1 MYITR
6 IEYLKNFIISGR
18 GSGGGNPDTML
29 ASYFFPVIK
38 ELSGDTLTTAYA
50 GVTSVR
56 SVLVEDGIVTSVNG
70 QTGAVTLTFQG
81 STGEIE
87 IIGSGNSYTIGLPNN
102 VTIGGTLNIQGNLNI
117 SGYVISDGVIIS
129 KTGFQGFT
137 GDGDL
142 EFVDDISLDGGN
154 F

>member
-1 MYITR
+1 
-6 IEYLKNFIISGR
+6 
-18 GSGGGNPDTML
+18 
-29 ASYFFPVIK
+29 
-38 ELSGDTLTTAYA
+38 
-50 GVTSVR
+50 
-56 SVLVEDGIVTSVNG
+56 
-70 QTGAVTLTFQG
+70 
-81 STGEIE
+81 
-87 IIGSGNSYTIGLPNN
+87 LPNN